1 MDIQAIFNAGGTVIK
16 NPNYKKGKKNTE
28 PEYITVSDLDSGV
41 KPDGSLVADIA
52 YDAAARG
59 DQAILGR
66 NGELDKYIE
75 HGLTPNGW
83 ENLDKQLSDSQSAW
97 TKWGNALAQTVVSEI
112 GLGTLKGISDLFD
125 LLGNVLTLNNGD
137 YSNPVSQ
144 YLE

>member
-59 DQAILGR
+59 EQAILGR

-83 ENLDKQLSDSQSAW
+83 ENLDKQMGEEQ
-97 TKWGNALAQTVVSEI
+97 
-112 GLGTLKGISDLFD
+112 
-125 LLGNVLTLNNGD
+125 
-137 YSNPVSQ
+137 
-144 YLE
+144 